1 MVAEQLKAGAVSYL
15 PAWESPHAGTPHIL
29 LTLPE
34 RLLGSKALH
43 SCPQFLQCA
52 NVICLQAEVAKS
64 LSGSRHPAFFLE
76 CLKKKTNKLFFITGM
91 PNALS
96 LSLSFSLF
104 LSLSLSFSLSSLLLS
119 LSLSLSVSLSLSLSL
134 LPLSLSL
141 SLSTVSISLV
151 TL

>member
-1 MVAEQLKAGAVSYL
+1 MRNTMVAEQLKAGAVSYL

-96 LSLSFSLF
+96 LSLLSP
-104 LSLSLSFSLSSLLLS
+104 SLSLS
-119 LSLSLSVSLSLSLSL
+119 
-134 LPLSLSL
+134 PLSLSL
-141 SLSTVSISLV
+141 SLSPLSLS
-151 TL
+151 LYLQYLSL

>member
-96 LSLSFSLF
+96 LSLS
-104 LSLSLSFSLSSLLLS
+104 
-119 LSLSLSVSLSLSLSL
+119 
-134 LPLSLSL
+134 PLSLSL
-141 SLSTVSISLV
+141 SIYSIYLFSNSLV
-151 TL
+151 LLLVCCQLQSHLVW

>member
-1 MVAEQLKAGAVSYL
+1 MRNTMVAEQLKAGAVSYL

-96 LSLSFSLF
+96 LS
-104 LSLSLSFSLSSLLLS
+104 
-119 LSLSLSVSLSLSLSL
+119 
-134 LPLSLSL
+134 PLSLSL
-141 SLSTVSISLV
+141 SLSPLSLSLSLSLPSLSLSIYSIYLFSNSLV
-151 TL
+151 LLLVCCQLQSHLVW

>member
-1 MVAEQLKAGAVSYL
+1 MRNTMVAEQLKAGAVSYL

-96 LSLSFSLF
+96 LSP
-104 LSLSLSFSLSSLLLS
+104 
-119 LSLSLSVSLSLSLSL
+119 LSLSLSL
-134 LPLSLSL
+134 LSPSLSL
-141 SLSTVSISLV
+141 SPLSLCLSIYSIYLFSNSLV
-151 TL
+151 LLLVCCQLQSHLVW

>member
-1 MVAEQLKAGAVSYL
+1 MRNTMVAEQLKAGAVSYL

-96 LSLSFSLF
+96 LSLSS
-104 LSLSLSFSLSSLLLS
+104 
-119 LSLSLSVSLSLSLSL
+119 

-141 SLSTVSISLV
+141 SSLPLSLSLSP
-151 TL
+151 LSLSLYLQYLSL

>member
-1 MVAEQLKAGAVSYL
+1 MRNTMVAEQLKAGAVSYL

-96 LSLSFSLF
+96 LSLS
-104 LSLSLSFSLSSLLLS
+104 
-119 LSLSLSVSLSLSLSL
+119 
-134 LPLSLSL
+134 PLSLSL
-141 SLSTVSISLV
+141 SIYSIYLFSNSLV
-151 TL
+151 LLLVCCQLQSHLVW

>member
-1 MVAEQLKAGAVSYL
+1 MRNTMVAEQLKAGAVSYL

-96 LSLSFSLF
+96 LSSLP
-104 LSLSLSFSLSSLLLS
+104 L
-119 LSLSLSVSLSLSLSL
+119 SLSLSLSL
-134 LPLSLSL
+134 LSPSLSLSLSLPSLSL

>member
-1 MVAEQLKAGAVSYL
+1 MRNTMVAEQLKAGAVSYL

-96 LSLSFSLF
+96 LSP
-104 LSLSLSFSLSSLLLS
+104 
-119 LSLSLSVSLSLSLSL
+119 LSLSLSL
-134 LPLSLSL
+134 LSPLSLSL
-141 SLSTVSISLV
+141 SPLSLSIYSIYLFSNSLV
-151 TL
+151 LLLVCCQLQSHLVW